1 MAAADYTK
9 SPVHV
14 VESIAKAA
22 QAEVVLTAA
31 TGTPST
37 TIADVGGAFNQA
49 TLNNNFK
56 SLADK
61 VNNILNMLKAD

>member
-1 MAAADYTK
+1 MAAADFSK

-14 VESIAKAA
+14 VESLAQGIA
-22 QAEVVLTAA
+22 AEVVLTAA

-37 TIADVGGAFNQA
+37 TITDVGGAFNQA

-61 VNNILNMLKAD
+61 LNNVINLLKA